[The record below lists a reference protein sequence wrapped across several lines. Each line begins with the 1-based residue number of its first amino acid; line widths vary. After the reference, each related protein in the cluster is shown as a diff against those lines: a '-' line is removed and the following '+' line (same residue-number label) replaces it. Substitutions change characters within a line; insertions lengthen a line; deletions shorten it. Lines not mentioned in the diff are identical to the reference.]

1 MSQPPFPQQ
10 SGGTP
15 APPAAAPGVPAR
27 PPVPPAASEAT
38 RLLCVGVHHDRA
50 FREAVLEELSEH
62 EERFP
67 APSVG
72 IDAGRVLSH
81 AARARRSEAA
91 WAGGILALWAAGVAL
106 TGPLLITVMFWSLVL
121 GVARWVRGRG
131 ARPSLLRRVVAFY
144 LRWNARVVIG
154 FVLLFVAVVA
164 FTGSSD
170 DSASQETPWSQQ
182 PDQGFSEG
190 PDLSDLTWRLVSSGL
205 DIRREDAALILFVLV
220 LLTVLV
226 ALRRGQFARVV
237 SNELSPRRFPVAVS
251 DPAETS
257 AGRRTQWLRAR
268 LRAEQH
274 QPLVMYDAARP
285 FCGFGFPFSTWTLA
299 VEMRPRKD
307 REPEPLDNS
316 AILRRIVPQLEALRV
331 PSPRADA
338 GAADTVLDR
347 LRELSVDEC
356 VFLPA
361 DRLEARDGAPY
372 HPQALEQH
380 RGEAL
385 EEGGEARRH
394 FLRVRVGGWDE
405 ELVVT
410 VFVRVHTQGGMLM
423 AEFAPHLLTPVRR
436 EYRQAERDARRH
448 VNNSWPGQIA
458 WALTH
463 MPVSI
468 GQSVQTLGVWLA
480 VGLRRLL
487 SGNAGAPAEGPA
499 VAVRELGADED
510 VSLFQDMDVSRYLKT
525 IQERVAGGVRL
536 ALQEAGWQTEEF
548 EQKIVNVSG
557 GVYIDSAHDSAIGI
571 GNHNTVSAGRTS
583 KATGTGKT
591 SGTSGTGKT
600 SGTRGGGARGGGPAP
615 AQGSRPPT
623 P

>member
-10 SGGTP
+10 SGGMP
-15 APPAAAPGVPAR
+15 GPAAPAVPAR

-50 FREAVLEELSEH
+50 FREAVLDELSEH
-62 EERFP
+62 EERFV

-91 WAGGILALWAAGVAL
+91 WAGGILAAWAAGVAL
-106 TGPLLITVMFWSLVL
+106 TGPLLLTAMFWSLVL

-144 LRWNARVVIG
+144 LRWNARVVLA
-154 FVLLFVAVVA
+154 FLMVFVAVVA
-164 FTGSSD
+164 FGGSSD
-170 DSASQETPWSQQ
+170 DSASPDAQWSQQ
-182 PDQGFSEG
+182 GDEFSDG
-190 PDLSDLTWRLVSSGL
+190 PDLSDFTWRLVSSGL

-220 LLTVLV
+220 VVTALV

-237 SNELSPRRFPVAVS
+237 SNELSPRRFPVAAS

-257 AGRRTQWLRAR
+257 AGRRTQWLRTR

-285 FCGFGFPFSTWTLA
+285 FCGFGFPFATWTLA

-307 REPEPLDNS
+307 REPEPLDNG
-316 AILRRIVPQLEALRV
+316 AILRRIVPLLEALRV
-331 PSPRADA
+331 PSPRVDA
-338 GAADTVLDR
+338 RTADTVLDR
-347 LRELSVDEC
+347 LRELGIDEC

-361 DRLEARDGAPY
+361 DRLEARDGAPF

-380 RGEAL
+380 RLDAL

-394 FLRVRVGGWDE
+394 FLRIRVGGWDE

-448 VNNSWPGQIA
+448 INNSWPGQVA

-463 MPVSI
+463 MPVSL
-468 GQSVQTLGVWLA
+468 GQSVQTLGVWFA
-480 VGLRRLL
+480 VGVRRLL

-499 VAVRELGADED
+499 VAIRELGADED

-525 IQERVAGGVRL
+525 IQERVAGGVTL
-536 ALQEAGWQTEEF
+536 ALHEAGWQTEEF
-548 EQKIVNVSG
+548 EQKIINVSG
-557 GVYIDSAHDSAIGI
+557 GVYIDSARDSAIGV
-571 GNHNTVSAGRTS
+571 GDHNTVSAGRTS
-583 KATGTGKT
+583 GTTNTGKA
-591 SGTSGTGKT
+591 
-600 SGTRGGGARGGGPAP
+600 SGTRGAGQASGASGGGAKGGGPAP
-615 AQGSRPPT
+615 APGPKPPT
-623 P
+623 PRP